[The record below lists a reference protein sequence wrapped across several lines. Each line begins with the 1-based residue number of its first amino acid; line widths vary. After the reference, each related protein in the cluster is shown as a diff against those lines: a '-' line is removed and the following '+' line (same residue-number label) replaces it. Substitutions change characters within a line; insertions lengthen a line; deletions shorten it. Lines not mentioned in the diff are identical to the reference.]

1 MTARQKI
8 WYAANGFE
16 AQSQAREK
24 GELEDSGGACQPRRS
39 RDVFWPD
46 DTVAFA
52 GAGPSFTSSVSDDD
66 TVGCCWFCVVR
77 ATASRVRS
85 KISSTERVEEL
96 IS

>member
-1 MTARQKI
+1 MPPTD
-8 WYAANGFE
+8 FE
-16 AQSQAREK
+16 AESQAREY

-52 GAGPSFTSSVSDDD
+52 GAGPSFTSSISDDD
-66 TVGCCWFCVVR
+66 TVGCCWFCVVS
-77 ATASRVRS
+77 ATTSRVRS